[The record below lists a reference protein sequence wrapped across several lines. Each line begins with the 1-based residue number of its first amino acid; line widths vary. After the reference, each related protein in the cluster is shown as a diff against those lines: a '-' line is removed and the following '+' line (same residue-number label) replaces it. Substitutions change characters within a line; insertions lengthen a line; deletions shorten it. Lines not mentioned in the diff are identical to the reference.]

1 MDSTV
6 KTRPNHYELLGLV
19 PSASDAQIAGAF
31 VRAMALFPP
40 MAACAQ
46 IGLAYEVLR
55 DPARRRAYDDSLG
68 LRPEPKPIDA
78 PRAVTFRGSAH
89 FNGSAV
95 VDAQP
100 TAGRPPAPEPRHPP
114 EDLREPRPEP
124 EAMLGP
130 TPEPEAMLE
139 PEPESFV
146 AAPFAPDIAAPH
158 ATRADPAVNGESQAE
173 GFDWRRPLLGIG
185 GVVLA
190 AAAIGAWAGMQA
202 GSDAEAQTRAQAV
215 TVPVPRAAPTVA
227 IAPDPMVQAQ
237 PRRRVRAPALRRAVA
252 RAAPVAA
259 EAEPPAAADPAPGE
273 VSAADPLA
281 PEASPVAAAAPALP
295 LSHAA
300 IAHTIGRI
308 GYACGRV
315 ASTSAPEGAGAF
327 KVTCTSGD
335 TYRASPVR
343 GRYRFKRL

>member
-1 MDSTV
+1 MNCWGSCRARA
-6 KTRPNHYELLGLV
+6 TRR
-19 PSASDAQIAGAF
+19 SRGAF
-31 VRAMALFPP
+31 VRAMGAVP
-40 MAACAQ
+40 AYGRSRAQ

-273 VSAADPLA
+273 SAAPIRWRPRLLRLR
-281 PEASPVAAAAPALP
+281 PPRPPCRCPMRRLRTPS
-295 LSHAA
+295 
-300 IAHTIGRI
+300 
-308 GYACGRV
+308 
-315 ASTSAPEGAGAF
+315 
-327 KVTCTSGD
+327 
-335 TYRASPVR
+335 RASATPAAGSPR
-343 GRYRFKRL
+343 PARREGLERSR